1 MMSRIDERIEDEEL
15 RALLPRL
22 RRFALSLVHEPISAD
37 ELVRT
42 CLEHALSR
50 RRVRETSTSLRSWLF
65 AILYRQFL
73 DLRHRGRRWRR
84 LLAAIYPEADRDRV
98 VERWITGPA
107 LAFARLSV
115 ENRALLLM
123 VTVEG
128 FTYQETALV
137 LAIPATSVLP
147 RLLQARQVYQH
158 LSEGM
163 RVVAPL
169 RRVK

>member
-1 MMSRIDERIEDEEL
+1 MSSIDERIEEEEL

-22 RRFALSLVHEPISAD
+22 RRFALSLMREPSSAD

-42 CLEHALSR
+42 CVERALTR
-50 RRVRETSTSLRSWLF
+50 RRLRDGSCSLRAWLF

-73 DLRHRGRRWRR
+73 DVSRRGTRWRR
-84 LLAAIYPEADRDRV
+84 LLGVVYPEADTPRTA
-98 VERWITGPA
+98 ERWISGA
-107 LAFARLSV
+107 SLAFARLSV
-115 ENRALLLM
+115 ENRAILLM

-137 LAIPATSVLP
+137 LALPVASVLP
-147 RLLQARQVYQH
+147 RLLQARQVYRQ
-158 LSEGM
+158 LAEGM
-163 RVVAPL
+163 QGVALL

>member
-1 MMSRIDERIEDEEL
+1 MSRIDERIEDEEL

-22 RRFALSLVHEPISAD
+22 RRFALSLVHEPVSAD
-37 ELVRT
+37 QLVRT
-42 CLEHALSR
+42 CLEHALSTE
-50 RRVRETSTSLRSWLF
+50 RVRETSTSLRAWLF

-73 DLRHRGRRWRR
+73 DLRRGTRWRR
-84 LLAAIYPEADRDRV
+84 LLATVYSEADERV
-98 VERWITGPA
+98 LERWWITGSS

-147 RLLQARQVYQH
+147 RLLQARQVYRH